1 MSLRMSLLD
10 IYICNV
16 LILGGAGGKGTWGK
30 PGEVYDDV
38 DMVNDEQDPNYDSE
52 EAEVQIV
59 KSSKFVICAN
69 FKIIQFLKVGT
80 YFIII
85 GTIP

>member
-1 MSLRMSLLD
+1 MIQSVFEND
-10 IYICNV
+10 FTVYDV

-52 EAEVQIV
+52 EAEVHIM
-59 KSSKFVICAN
+59 K
-69 FKIIQFLKVGT
+69 
-80 YFIII
+80 
-85 GTIP
+85 